1 MDISYYEF
9 TNLPDEMQYDMV
21 LRQGR
26 MINENT
32 VSNSRYVLYEF
43 SSFSVEIIYSVTKN
57 RIAGK
62 NIYQNRAA
70 YAV

>member
-9 TNLPDEMQYDMV
+9 TNLPDEIQYDIV

-32 VSNSRYVLYEF
+32 VSNSRYVLYEL
-43 SSFSVEIIYSVTKN
+43 SSFSVEIIYSISKN
-57 RIAGK
+57 SISGK
-62 NIYQNRAA
+62 NIFQNRAM
-70 YAV
+70 YA